1 MRQVLNDVT
10 AEQLPEILQRLGI
23 QPTQRLRITLETLD
37 EDVTLPGDEAEEA
50 AAFDWALHEVE
61 RA

>member
-10 AEQLPEILQRLGI
+10 PEELPGILQRLGVK
-23 QPTQRLRITLETLD
+23 PGQRLRITLETLD
-37 EDVTLPGDEAEEA
+37 EDVTLPGDEEEV
-50 AAFDWALHEVE
+50 AAFDWALEEVE

>member
-10 AEQLPEILQRLGI
+10 IEELPEILLRLGVR
-23 QPTQRLRITLETLD
+23 PGQRLRITLETLD
-37 EDVTLPGDEAEEA
+37 ENVTLPGDEAEEV
-50 AAFDWALHEVE
+50 AAFDWALDEVE

>member
-10 AEQLPEILQRLGI
+10 PEQLSEIFQRLGI
-23 QPTQRLRITLETLD
+23 VPGQRLRITLETLD
-37 EDVTLPGDEAEEA
+37 EDVTLPGDEEEEA
-50 AAFDWALHEVE
+50 AAFDWALEEVE

>member
-10 AEQLPEILQRLGI
+10 PEQLPEILQQLGFV
-23 QPTQRLRITLETLD
+23 PGQRLRITLETLD
-37 EDVTLPGDEAEEA
+37 EDVTLPGDEEEA
-50 AAFDWALHEVE
+50 AAFDWALEEVE

>member
-10 AEQLPEILQRLGI
+10 PEELPGILDRLGVK
-23 QPTQRLRITLETLD
+23 PGQRLRITLETLD
-37 EDVTLPGDEAEEA
+37 EDVTLPGDEEEV
-50 AAFDWALHEVE
+50 AAFDWALEEVE

>member
-10 AEQLPEILQRLGI
+10 PEQLPEILQQLGFV
-23 QPTQRLRITLETLD
+23 QGQRLRITLETLD
-37 EDVTLPGDEAEEA
+37 EDVTLPGDEEEEA
-50 AAFDWALHEVE
+50 AAFDWALEEVG